1 MRSPATDPEGEG
13 ASMEYGMWWATADT
27 SLGRVALQS
36 GLDMLAIDLQH
47 SLVTE
52 TTVLELSQTTQLPGS
67 AKLWVRVAS
76 SANAR
81 IGKALDA
88 GADAVIVPFVD
99 TADEASRAVRACLHQ
114 PKGTRSFGPASVKT
128 DAINDGHCVIMVESR
143 ESYENLAE
151 IVATPDL
158 YGVLVG
164 PADLSLDL
172 GMKVTTSLGL
182 VHQPEVAEVL
192 RGIVEICR
200 EAGVLCGVA
209 LGSWDEVPTARELG
223 FSYVIAGFETVL
235 LHQAISERVAA
246 LEADSDKA
254 GSAPAY

>member
-1 MRSPATDPEGEG
+1 MK
-13 ASMEYGMWWATADT
+13 YGMWWSTADT
-27 SLGRVALQS
+27 SLGRAALRS
-36 GLDMLAIDLQH
+36 DLDMVAIDLQH

-52 TTVLELSQTTQLPGS
+52 STVLELSQTTKLPGS

-99 TADEASRAVRACLHQ
+99 TAEEASRAVRACLHQ
-114 PKGTRSFGPASVKT
+114 PKGTRSFGPLSVT
-128 DAINDGHCVIMVESR
+128 AEGINDGHCVIMVESR

-172 GMKVTTSLGL
+172 GMEVKSAGDLIDK
-182 VHQPEVAEVL
+182 PEVAEVL

-200 EAGVLCGVA
+200 EAGVMCGVA
-209 LGSWDEVPTARELG
+209 LGTWDEVPTARDLG
-223 FSYVIAGFETVL
+223 FTFVIAGGETVL
-235 LHQAISERVAA
+235 LHQAIAERVAA
-246 LEADSDKA
+246 LGASDTSA
-254 GSAPAY
+254 GPAPVY

>member
-1 MRSPATDPEGEG
+1 MK
-13 ASMEYGMWWATADT
+13 YGMWWTTADT
-27 SLGRVALQS
+27 SLGRVALRS
-36 GLDMLAIDLQH
+36 DLDMLAVDLQH
-47 SLVTE
+47 SLVSE
-52 TTVLELSQTTQLPGS
+52 STVLEWSQSCQQPDS
-67 AKLWVRVAS
+67 ARLWVRVAS

-114 PKGTRSFGPASVKT
+114 PKGTRSFGPASLT
-128 DAINDGHCVIMVESR
+128 PEGINDGHCVIMVESR

-172 GMKVTTSLGL
+172 GMTVTSTQHLCE
-182 VHQPEVAEVL
+182 QPEVAEVL

-200 EAGVLCGVA
+200 EANVMCGVA
-209 LGSWDEVPTARELG
+209 LGGWDEIPTAHELG
-223 FSYVIAGFETVL
+223 FTFVIAGWESGL
-235 LHQAISERVAA
+235 LTQAISNRVA
-246 LEADSDKA
+246 EANA
-254 GSAPAY
+254 ATV